1 MSCYLPDFPITF
13 SEMQS
18 VSLTA
23 VEIGSI
29 MTEAQLRHII
39 GNDASE
45 IRMCLYRPVMNE
57 KKELSI

>member
-13 SEMQS
+13 SEMLS

-23 VEIGSI
+23 VEIGRI
-29 MTEAQLRHII
+29 MADAQLRHII
-39 GNDASE
+39 GNAASE
-45 IRMCLYRPVMNE
+45 IRMCLCRPVMNE